1 MIDVV
6 TILAENEEH
15 LIKLDME
22 MPDSMMNTLLRYAK
36 LNMPV
41 ERLLELRVEWAVQQ
55 LLKEY
60 IETLESMTPTQRSE
74 ALADLEEDMAE
85 GTDAGT
91 EL

>member
-22 MPDSMMNTLLRYAK
+22 MPESMMNTLLRYAK

-60 IETLESMTPTQRSE
+60 IETLEGMTPAQRSA
-74 ALADLEEDMAE
+74 ALADLEEDME
-85 GTDAGT
+85 GADAGA
-91 EL
+91 